1 MRCFAAP
8 LEKKEQQAYYVL
20 AGRTFSFSIFLSPGR
35 SNRRDGARIEA
46 SMGMRLAH
54 SPCFS
59 MRAYLGQAFLLF
71 NSLIPFGT
79 TPPSSDYELAHGPN
93 ATPAVGQLVWFMHI
107 RKPQYS
113 RNLCQGRDFSEPAA
127 AAAASLRA
135 AGKGRAAC
143 TLPNWVA
150 CMEKPHRNLSQASAF
165 PLLGLIQGLLP

>member
-113 RNLCQGRDFSEPAA
+113 RNLCQGRDFSEQQQQPHFEQQEKDVPHAHCRTGLPAWKSRTA
-127 AAAASLRA
+127 TSS
-135 AGKGRAAC
+135 
-143 TLPNWVA
+143 
-150 CMEKPHRNLSQASAF
+150 KPRLSRS
-165 PLLGLIQGLLP
+165 